1 MELEFHQLDLR
12 YEHLRVRH
20 PERERKLLVSLA
32 ESGQQVP
39 IVVVSI
45 PGEPGRH
52 LVIDGFK
59 RIAALRRLHQDKVRA
74 TVWDLSDAEALVLDQ
89 SLRMSEED
97 TALEQGWLLAELE
110 SRFGYDLE
118 ELARRFNRSVSWVS
132 RRLALV
138 ELLPDSVQERVRRG
152 EISAQVAMKFL
163 VPVARISIQACER
176 MATIFA
182 RLKLRTREAGELY
195 AAWRDGSPVVRQRIL
210 DEPALFLK
218 AYRERKRPQDEA
230 ADSPK
235 PEFLRDLEM
244 IQSIA
249 NRTGRHWRQAAPLM
263 DPAELDTARHTLE
276 RAIEDLERLRQ
287 RMEREKQRA
296 EQTPT
301 HDDSGASSSGGE
313 DTADR
318 PSAGDLPLGG
328 EEGDPVSDGRSA
340 YLDPFREGSALPA
353 ADPGTVRFLS
363 GQPGPGP

>member
-20 PERERKLLVSLA
+20 LERERKLLASLA

-45 PGEPGRH
+45 PGEPGRYQ
-52 LVIDGFK
+52 VIDGFK
-59 RIAALRRLHQDKVRA
+59 RVAALRRLRQDKVRA
-74 TVWDLSDAEALVLDQ
+74 TVWDLSDAEALVLDR
-89 SLRMSEED
+89 SLRMSEEES
-97 TALEQGWLLAELE
+97 ALEQGWLLAELE

-118 ELARRFNRSVSWVS
+118 DLSRRFNRSVSWVS

-152 EISAQVAMKFL
+152 EISAHLAMKFL

-176 MATIFA
+176 MAGVFA

-195 AAWRDGSPVVRQRIL
+195 AAWRDGPPVVRQRIL

-218 AYRERKRPQDEA
+218 AYRERKRPQDA
-230 ADSPK
+230 AAGSPAT
-235 PEFLRDLEM
+235 EFLRDLEM

-249 NRTGRHWRQAAPLM
+249 NRAGRRWRQAAPLM
-263 DPAELDTARHTLE
+263 DPTELETARHTLE
-276 RAIEDLERLRQ
+276 RAMQDLERLSQ
-287 RMEREKQRA
+287 RIEKEKQRA

-301 HDDSGASSSGGE
+301 HDDSGASSAGEE
-313 DTADR
+313 DTGDR
-318 PSAGDLPLGG
+318 PSAGDLPIRG
-328 EEGDPVSDGRSA
+328 EEGDPISDGRSA
-340 YLDPFREGSALPA
+340 YPATFREGSALPA
-353 ADPGTVRFLS
+353 TDPGAVRFLS